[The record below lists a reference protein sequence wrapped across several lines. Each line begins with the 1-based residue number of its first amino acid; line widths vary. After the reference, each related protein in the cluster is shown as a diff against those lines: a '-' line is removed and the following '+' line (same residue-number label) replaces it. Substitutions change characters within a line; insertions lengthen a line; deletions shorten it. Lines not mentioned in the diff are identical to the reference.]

1 MREAKFGAREREKNE
16 VEKEGEAM
24 KKDEFE
30 AEEREEGA
38 AAKNDIAKENIF
50 EMEED

>member
-1 MREAKFGAREREKNE
+1 MKLGREEET
-16 VEKEGEAM
+16 M

-30 AEEREEGA
+30 TEEREEGA
-38 AAKNDIAKENIF
+38 AAKNGIAKENIF